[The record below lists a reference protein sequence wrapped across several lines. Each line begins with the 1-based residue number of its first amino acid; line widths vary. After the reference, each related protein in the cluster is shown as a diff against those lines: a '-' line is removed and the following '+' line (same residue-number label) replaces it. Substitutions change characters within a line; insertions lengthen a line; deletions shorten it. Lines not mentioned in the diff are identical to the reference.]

1 MMQILAQEQGS
12 RTTAVLLLV
21 VTAILVYLL
30 FFHWFIIRHIDY
42 ASELGD
48 LREQLGRF
56 ESVAAQRD
64 TMEQMLR
71 DIREG
76 RDDSDLFLAGADFNE
91 AAAALSDR
99 LSRMVQTQAEDD
111 CQIVSRQPVRPRAQE
126 RYERVTVNVRMRC
139 SGEDILK
146 ILYRLES
153 ATPMVM
159 VSDLNVIRPRARSRS
174 RNQEEVA
181 DALDIRFNMSGYLR

>member
-1 MMQILAQEQGS
+1 MQIIPEARNARS
-12 RTTAVLLLV
+12 TAILLLV
-21 VTAILVYLL
+21 VAAIVVYLL
-30 FFHWFIIRHIDY
+30 VFHWFILKQVDY

-56 ESVAAQRD
+56 EAVAAQREP
-64 TMEQMLR
+64 MEVRLKE
-71 DIREG
+71 IREG
-76 RDDSDLFLAGADFNE
+76 REDTNLFLAEADFNE
-91 AAAALSDR
+91 AAAAMSDR

-139 SGEDILK
+139 QAEDMLK
-146 ILYRLES
+146 ILFLLES

-159 VSDLNVIRPRARSRS
+159 IDDLNVIRPRARR
-174 RNQEEVA
+174 RTRGDQTEIAE
-181 DALDIRFNMSGYLR
+181 ALDIRFNMSGYRK